1 MAGAEV
7 VAVSDAHSV
16 VLCNSPRTEC
26 SFSSLSCAVALFISL
41 QLVDGEPEYW
51 RSAFILYAIDYWLE
65 SVVWNPE
72 LSRGEVMKML
82 EDKWNSLSAKEKK
95 PYEKAEK
102 KDRKRYV
109 KEMKAIHP
117 EYVHLFVFTIG

>member
-1 MAGAEV
+1 
-7 VAVSDAHSV
+7 
-16 VLCNSPRTEC
+16 
-26 SFSSLSCAVALFISL
+26 
-41 QLVDGEPEYW
+41 
-51 RSAFILYAIDYWLE
+51 
-65 SVVWNPE
+65 
-72 LSRGEVMKML
+72 ML

-117 EYVHLFVFTIG
+117 EYAHLFVFTIG

>member
-7 VAVSDAHSV
+7 ATLSHPHSV
-16 VLCNSPRTEC
+16 VLCSSPRTEC
-26 SFSSLSCAVALFISL
+26 SFSSLSCAVALLVSL
-41 QLVDGEPEYW
+41 QLADGEPEYW
-51 RSAFILYAIDYWLE
+51 RSAFILYAIDHWLE

-72 LSRGEVMKML
+72 LSRGEVMNML
-82 EDKWNSLSAKEKK
+82 EDKWSKLTAEEKK

-117 EYVHLFVFTIG
+117 EYSHLFVFTIG

>member
-1 MAGAEV
+1 
-7 VAVSDAHSV
+7 
-16 VLCNSPRTEC
+16 
-26 SFSSLSCAVALFISL
+26 
-41 QLVDGEPEYW
+41 
-51 RSAFILYAIDYWLE
+51 
-65 SVVWNPE
+65 
-72 LSRGEVMKML
+72 ML

-117 EYVHLFVFTIG
+117 KYAHLFVFTIG